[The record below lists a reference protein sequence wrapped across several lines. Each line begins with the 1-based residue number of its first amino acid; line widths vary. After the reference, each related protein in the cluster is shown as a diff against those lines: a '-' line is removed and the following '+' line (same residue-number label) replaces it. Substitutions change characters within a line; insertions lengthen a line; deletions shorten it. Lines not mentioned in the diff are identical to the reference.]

1 MFVIIGLTSPVFCVM
16 SGERCR
22 AGDAYSVFRAGFI
35 NNVERTELMK
45 VLKRVM
51 TVLLLVL
58 LCVPMGL
65 TADVISVEAAAVNE
79 STAAA
84 GDAAAAGQTVSG
96 GSGKSQKKGT
106 SGVISTD
113 DFEIQVVCG
122 LNGNFRSGV
131 SIPVTVYIES
141 LRKDFEGM
149 IRMIVPGDG
158 DYGTDA
164 VAYEKEVLLSAG
176 VQKVVTM
183 SVYSSS
189 AMSALKFQLEDE
201 SGDILVDKNVTMKSQ
216 SGDQVLVGVLSDDYT
231 ALNYFDGLP
240 LSLASGISTNVR
252 LVELDEDIFPEQ
264 ASGIEALGYLIINS
278 YDTSVL
284 SDAQCNAIKGWVEQ
298 GGVLIVGTGP
308 DYSRTLSGFQDDF
321 LEGTVG
327 DAMEGTMELDVD
339 DPKALN
345 YTKEQ
350 GIMEISLKDGK
361 TLKGIFK
368 QKDMK
373 SGLVWNRDYKQGH
386 VVVTAF
392 NLGME
397 PVVSWNQN
405 MKMAALLLE
414 KSAFGYSRTH
424 IERLGYGVGSIIDRW
439 ALSSALDGL
448 HDVNYPNMKL
458 LGILFVIFVLLVG
471 PGLYLLLKSFDKR
484 EWMWLLVPVL
494 AVGFTAGIFLVTQNL
509 RIRHPRESSVTT
521 MYYDM
526 DSGNGVQ
533 ERVYMAIQ
541 VPGAGKEQVHLD
553 PSMVNLKLG
562 GEESDYYYYLTP
574 GDQKKKYDY
583 KTAVRETAD
592 GYQLGIRNKET
603 FGSTY
608 MSMNHVTEDDGICG
622 LELQAERTAAGIK
635 GKVTNRTD
643 RDLYCVSVYSKGS
656 MVMLGSLKAGE
667 SAEFTEKD
675 NRLMEYY
682 DMYDITFTGLPEG
695 DEELDQLRAIWNLF
709 TSEYLNDM
717 DEQDIYTYAY
727 QGSADADYVADEQVK
742 ERNRA
747 VIVRRDSIGFSDYEN
762 AEIINLYDYATNTG
776 NGWDMDGQLYTTN
789 MEVEFDLGS
798 QTNSIYAMIR
808 AKDSD
813 AVYGSTSNVTVYGW
827 NVKNG
832 QFEEL
837 FKDGEI
843 MEFRDGCPYI
853 DDKGVIK
860 LKFTC
865 PNVNDITYTPRIR
878 VVGGES

>member
-1 MFVIIGLTSPVFCVM
+1 
-16 SGERCR
+16 
-22 AGDAYSVFRAGFI
+22 
-35 NNVERTELMK
+35 MK

-51 TVLLLVL
+51 AVLLLVL
-58 LCVPMGL
+58 LCVPVGL
-65 TADVISVEAAAVNE
+65 SVDVMSVRAVAVSE
-79 STAAA
+79 STAA
-84 GDAAAAGQTVSG
+84 GDTAAAGQAVSSD
-96 GSGKSQKKGT
+96 SGKSQKKGT
-106 SGVISTD
+106 GGVISTD

-122 LNGNFRSGV
+122 LNGNFRSGA

-141 LRKDFEGM
+141 LRKDFEGT

-189 AMSALKFQLEDE
+189 VMSAFKFQLEDE
-201 SGDILVDKNVTMKSQ
+201 SCDILVDKSVTMKSQ

-284 SDAQCNAIKGWVEQ
+284 SDAQYNAIKGWVEQ
-298 GGVLIVGTGP
+298 GGVLIVGTGS

-321 LEGTVG
+321 LKGSVG
-327 DAMEGTMELDVD
+327 DAIEGTMELDVENSQS
-339 DPKALN
+339 LN

-361 TLKGIFK
+361 PLKGIFK

-397 PVVSWNQN
+397 PVVSWSPIL
-405 MKMAALLLE
+405 KMAALLLE
-414 KSAFGYSRTH
+414 KSAFGYSSTR
-424 IERLGYGVGSIIDRW
+424 IDNLNYGNLSIDRW
-439 ALSSALDGL
+439 TLSSALDGL

-509 RIRHPRESSVTT
+509 RIRHPREASVTT

-526 DSGNGVQ
+526 DSENGVQ
-533 ERVYMAIQ
+533 EKVYMAIQ

-562 GEESDYYYYLTP
+562 GEQSDYYYYLTP
-574 GDQKKKYDY
+574 GDQKKQYDY
-583 KTAVRETAD
+583 QTAVRETAD

-608 MSMNHVTEDDGICG
+608 MSMNHVTEGDGTCG

-643 RDLYCVSVYSKGS
+643 RDLYCVSVYSRGS

-675 NRLMEYY
+675 NRFMEYY

-695 DEELDQLRAIWNLF
+695 AEEQDQLRAVWNLF
-709 TSEYLNDM
+709 ANEYLNDM
-717 DEQDIYTYAY
+717 EEQDIYTYAY
-727 QGSADADYVADEQVK
+727 PGSADADYVADEQVE

-747 VIVRRDSIGFSDYEN
+747 VIVRRDSIGFSDYED
-762 AEIINLYDYATNTG
+762 AEIINLYDYATNAG

-789 MEVEFDLGS
+789 MEVEFDLGN
-798 QTNSIYAMIR
+798 QTSSIYAMIR